1 MIVTC
6 KCGWKIHSMQAGWV
20 ACGQCGLSVEIH
32 SDSTT
37 TFHEPE
43 REIAVAFCECGYFAT
58 VAVSMDVTC
67 PLCQRVFRVE
77 SKEDQG
83 RAAWAALHS
92 VVNPTPEWYAAWLET
107 VPSFGCSCRAN
118 WDALTKD
125 KPPDYANFAQW
136 AIDRHN
142 DVNKKLGKPIWH
154 PTKSSDKPS
163 M

>member
-1 MIVTC
+1 MT
-6 KCGWKIHSMQAGWV
+6 
-20 ACGQCGLSVEIH
+20 
-32 SDSTT
+32 
-37 TFHEPE
+37 
-43 REIAVAFCECGYFAT
+43 FCECGYFAT
-58 VAVSMDVTC
+58 VAVSTDVTC
-67 PLCQRVFRVE
+67 PLCQRVFRAV

-92 VVNPTPEWYAAWLET
+92 VVNPTPEWYATWLET

-125 KPPDYANFAQW
+125 NPPDYANFAQW

-163 M
+163 T

>member
-1 MIVTC
+1 MVATIIICATC
-6 KCGWKIHSMQAGWV
+6 GGRSPGNSAICDCGASLNAAEEQPSKQQMTFCQCGWQ
-20 ACGQCGLSVEIH
+20 
-32 SDSTT
+32 
-37 TFHEPE
+37 
-43 REIAVAFCECGYFAT
+43 AT
-58 VAVSMDVTC
+58 VAVSMDITC

-92 VVNPTPEWYAAWLET
+92 VVDPTPEWYAAWLET
-107 VPSFGCSCRAN
+107 VPSFGCPCRHN

-125 KPPDYANFAQW
+125 NPPDYQNFAQW

-142 DVNKKLGKPIWH
+142 DVNRKLGKPIWH
-154 PTKSSDKPS
+154 PTKNSDKPS